1 MPYLDHLELP
11 SAPAGDKVIW
21 RYLSLAQFLNILN
34 NQTLHFTRIDRNS
47 DSLLDIE
54 NQVALNAFAGIPAES
69 TRRAFNLMKSTQ
81 SAVFTNSW
89 YENDSQAHLRWEMPG
104 GNYEVAIRTNVDT
117 LKNILS
123 PASQKIYMS
132 SVQYIDF
139 ASVPMPTGN
148 VFLPALHKP
157 RELSEEKEVRL
168 LLLQTGGQSVFSP
181 GPEQGIDVSIE
192 AASMIKGVR
201 VAPRSASRLRGLMR
215 SIADRYSLNF
225 ESNNSA
231 AELKPPCKFRTANG
245 CSCPHRT
252 RSVEPLRTINV
263 ASPQPC
269 TRRKELI

>member
-1 MPYLDHLELP
+1 MSYLDHLELP
-11 SAPAGDKVIW
+11 SAPAGDEVIW
-21 RYLSLAQFLNILN
+21 RYLSLAQFLNILK
-34 NQTLHFTRIDRNS
+34 NQTLHFTRIDRHP

-54 NQVALNAFAGIPAES
+54 TQVALNAFAGISAES
-69 TRRAFNLMKSTQ
+69 TRRAFNLMKSAQ

-89 YENDSQAHLRWEMPG
+89 YENNFDAHLCWEIHG
-104 GNYEVAIRTNVDT
+104 GNYEVAIRTTVNT
-117 LKNILS
+117 LKKTLS

-157 RELSEEKEVRL
+157 HELRNEKEVRL
-168 LLLQTGGQSVFSP
+168 VLLQTGGQSVFSP
-181 GPEQGIDVSIE
+181 GPEQGVDVSIE

-201 VAPRSASRLRGLMR
+201 VTPRSASRLRGLVR
-215 SIADRYSLNF
+215 SIADHYSLNF

-231 AELKPPCKFRTANG
+231 AESKPPCKFRTANG

-252 RSVEPLRTINV
+252 RSVESLRTLNV